1 MGRHNRGSTRQRRG
15 GAGVRRWTA
24 EEASTLLAE
33 WTSSGES
40 LAAFSRERGFN
51 GQRLRWWQ
59 GRLADRP
66 ADRRHRAARPGEPAI
81 LKLAPVVPS
90 SADGVWSIGCAVSI
104 VVGER
109 DLRIEIH
116 DSATVSA
123 VWVGDIV
130 RAIKAERAR

>member
-1 MGRHNRGSTRQRRG
+1 MQRHNRGSTRQRRG
-15 GAGVRRWTA
+15 GAGVRRWTT
-24 EEASTLLAE
+24 EEARTLLAE

-40 LAAFSRERGFN
+40 LASFSRERGFN

-59 GRLADRP
+59 SRLADRP
-66 ADRRHRAARPGEPAI
+66 ASRRHRVARSDEPAV

-90 SADGVWSIGCAVSI
+90 KADGVWSIGCAVSI
-104 VVGER
+104 VVGDR
-109 DLRIEIH
+109 DVRLEIH
-116 DSATVSA
+116 DSAAVSA